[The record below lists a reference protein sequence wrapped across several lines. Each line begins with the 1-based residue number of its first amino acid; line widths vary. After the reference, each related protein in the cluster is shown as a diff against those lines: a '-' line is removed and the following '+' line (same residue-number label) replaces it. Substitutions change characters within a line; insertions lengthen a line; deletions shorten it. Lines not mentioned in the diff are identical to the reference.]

1 MAGRTTS
8 GHTLRRR
15 RPRWRLQAEVALRVE
30 CVVRPP
36 CTVRRRCA
44 GRLQQRRRRRRRRR
58 FFGRAVPQG
67 IHQMPTGDIACGVAC
82 LLPSLWCG
90 VTAVVRAAATAY
102 ARPRPPSASQLP
114 PTTATT
120 WATAVDRRHRRRW
133 CVPTSRG
140 GLART
145 EPPTAW
151 NSLGWFQLVA
161 TLVQRARDCGGLIVG
176 MTMTR
181 RGVAGGA
188 DAPWNQRPVAAGRAA
203 SGAHATVSTWRRPCR
218 RCSDGSQRQALGA
231 PSWVTNC
238 PRPSRAWA

>member
-1 MAGRTTS
+1 MTGRTTS
-8 GHTLRRR
+8 GHTLRR
-15 RPRWRLQAEVALRVE
+15 RWRLQAEVALRVE
-30 CVVRPP
+30 CVVRSP

-44 GRLQQRRRRRRRRR
+44 GRLCSSAAAAAAAASLGALCPGE
-58 FFGRAVPQG
+58 FIKCLQG
-67 IHQMPTGDIACGVAC
+67 ILRAAWRACC
-82 LLPSLWCG
+82 CG
-90 VTAVVRAAATAY
+90 VTAVVRAAATAC

-120 WATAVDRRHRRRW
+120 WATAVDRHHRRRW